1 MTARQQDRPA
11 SIWRSIFEL
20 IVILFIAVVIAVLLQ
35 SFVIK
40 PVMVISGSMS
50 PTIKVGDR
58 LFTDRVTFYFRKPR
72 RGDIVV
78 WRILRTTRSP

>member
-72 RGDIVV
+72 RATSWSGAI
-78 WRILRTTRSP
+78 RRTIRSP